1 MSVGGSFMFNLKHNL
16 LRSRFEGKGLL
27 YVQFKKRQKPKNDP
41 HLEARLVN
49 YDVLCL
55 KTLFMSYS

>member
-27 YVQFKKRQKPKNDP
+27 YVQFKKDKSPKTILI
-41 HLEARLVN
+41 LEPGLFLDK
-49 YDVLCL
+49 YECFLCL
-55 KTLFMSYS
+55 IAN